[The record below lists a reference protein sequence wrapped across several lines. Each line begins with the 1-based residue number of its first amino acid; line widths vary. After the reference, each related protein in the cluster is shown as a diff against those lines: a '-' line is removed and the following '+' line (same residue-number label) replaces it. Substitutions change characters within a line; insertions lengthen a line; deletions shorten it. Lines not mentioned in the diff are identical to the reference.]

1 MTPAKSIF
9 DKTGASPQQGTSL
22 LIIFFVVFLDLL
34 GFTILMP
41 VETPMLLDTGQD
53 AFLPASTSL
62 ADREF
67 LIGLLLMLYPLA
79 QFFAAPVLGLLSDK
93 HGRKKI
99 LAVCLAGSLASYV
112 LFALGIV
119 TRSLPLLFAARI
131 LAGLTGG
138 SIAVAMSAVADIST
152 RETKAKNFGIIGT
165 AFGLGFIIGPFVGGV
180 LADANTISWFDYW
193 TPFVFAAI
201 LTAANL
207 LFLRLRFKETLKEPV
222 HVKISLLT
230 GAKQFAKALS
240 TPNLRALYA
249 VGFLFTL
256 GFNFYTSFFLVYMS
270 IKFGYTAAQMGVMF
284 AYMGFWIVLTQMA
297 IIGPV
302 LKRFSPNQVLSGS
315 ILGLAITI
323 PAMLL
328 PTEAWM
334 LYLLIPFM
342 AISNGLTMPTYN
354 ASISNLARDD
364 EQGEVMGMSQSVSSL
379 AMAIPPLIAGVIV
392 QWGIDVPTLVAGGLA
407 FLSWLAYMAFVKERG
422 QKSRILA
429 G

>member
-1 MTPAKSIF
+1 MTPAKTINGNA
-9 DKTGASPQQGTSL
+9 DASAQQGTSL

-41 VETPMLLDTGQD
+41 VETPMMLDTGQN
-53 AFLPASTSL
+53 AFLPAGTSL

-67 LIGLLLMLYPLA
+67 LIGLLLMAYPLA

-99 LAVCLAGSLASYV
+99 LAVCLAGGLASYL
-112 LFALGIV
+112 LFALGII
-119 TRSLPLLFAARI
+119 TKNLPLLFAARI

-152 RETKAKNFGIIGT
+152 RETKAKNFGIVGT

-180 LADANTISWFDYW
+180 LADANTVSWFAYW
-193 TPFVFAAI
+193 TPFAFAAV

-207 LFLRLRFKETLKEPV
+207 LFLRLRFKETLKTPV
-222 HVKISLLT
+222 HVKISVLT
-230 GAKQFAKALS
+230 GARQFAKALS
-240 TPNLRALYA
+240 SPGLRALYT

-270 IKFGYTAAQMGVMF
+270 IKFGYTSAQMGMMF
-284 AYMGFWIVLTQMA
+284 AYMGFWIVVTQMA

-302 LKRFSPNQVLSGS
+302 LKRFSPQQVLSAS
-315 ILGLAITI
+315 VLGLAITI

-342 AISNGLTMPTYN
+342 AVSNGLTMPTYN
-354 ASISNLARDD
+354 ASVSNSARQD

-379 AMAIPPLIAGVIV
+379 AMAIPPLIAGIIV
-392 QWGIDVPTLVAGGLA
+392 QWGIEVPTIVAGGLA
-407 FLSWLAYMAFVKERG
+407 FLSWLVFMAFVKNG
-422 QKSRILA
+422 QKSRIPA
-429 G
+429 N

>member
-1 MTPAKSIF
+1 MTPAKTIS
-9 DKTGASPQQGTSL
+9 DRPNAAQQQGTSL

-41 VETPMLLDTGQD
+41 VETPMMLDTGEN
-53 AFLPASTSL
+53 AFLPSSTSL

-67 LIGLLLMLYPLA
+67 LIGLLLMVYPLA

-99 LAVCLAGSLASYV
+99 LAVCLAGGLVSYV

-119 TRSLPLLFAARI
+119 TKNLPLLFVARI

-152 RETKAKNFGIIGT
+152 RQTKARNFGIVGT

-180 LADANTISWFDYW
+180 LADSNTVSWFAYW
-193 TPFVFAAI
+193 TPFAFAAI

-207 LFLRLRFKETLKEPV
+207 LFLRLRFAETLKEPV

-240 TPNLRALYA
+240 SPTLRALFA
-249 VGFLFTL
+249 VYFLFGL

-270 IKFGYTAAQMGVMF
+270 IKFGYTSAQMGVMF

-302 LKRFSPNQVLSGS
+302 LKRFTPRQVLKVS

-323 PAMLL
+323 PAMLI

-334 LYLLIPFM
+334 LYLIIPFM

-354 ASISNLARDD
+354 ASVSNMARDD
-364 EQGEVMGMSQSVSSL
+364 EQGEVMGMSQSVASL

-392 QWGIDVPTLVAGGLA
+392 QWGIEVPTLVAGALA
-407 FLSWLAYMAFVKERG
+407 FLSWLAYIFFVK
-422 QKSRILA
+422 
-429 G
+429 

>member
-1 MTPAKSIF
+1 MTPAKTINGKA
-9 DKTGASPQQGTSL
+9 DASAQQGTPL

-41 VETPMLLDTGQD
+41 VETPMLLDTGQH
-53 AFLPASTSL
+53 AFLPPSTSL

-67 LIGLLLMLYPLA
+67 LIGILLMVYPLA

-93 HGRKKI
+93 HGRKII
-99 LAVCLAGSLASYV
+99 LAFCLAGGLASYI
-112 LFALGIV
+112 LFAIGIV

-152 RETKAKNFGIIGT
+152 RQTKAKNFGIVGT
-165 AFGLGFIIGPFVGGV
+165 AFGLGFIIGPFIGGV
-180 LADANTISWFDYW
+180 LADANTVSWFSYW
-193 TPFVFAAI
+193 TPFVFAAL

-230 GAKQFAKALS
+230 GARQFAKAFSL
-240 TPNLRALYA
+240 PGIRALFL
-249 VGFLFTL
+249 VGFLFIL

-270 IKFGYTAAQMGVMF
+270 IKFGYTAAQLGIMF
-284 AYMGFWIVLTQMA
+284 AYMGVWIVVTQVA

-302 LKRFSPNQVLSGS
+302 LKRFSPRQVLSAS
-315 ILGLAITI
+315 LLGLAVTI

-334 LYLLIPFM
+334 IYLIIPFM

-354 ASISNLARDD
+354 ASVSNLARDD
-364 EQGEVMGMSQSVSSL
+364 EQGEVMGMSQSVSAL

-392 QWGIDVPTLVAGGLA
+392 QWGIGVPTLVAGGLA
-407 FLSWLAYMAFVKERG
+407 FLSWLAYVVFVK
-422 QKSRILA
+422 
-429 G
+429 

>member
-1 MTPAKSIF
+1 MTPAKTIS
-9 DKTGASPQQGTSL
+9 DKTGASSQQNTSL

-41 VETPMLLDTGQD
+41 VETPMMLDTGEN
-53 AFLPASTSL
+53 AFLPQSTSL

-67 LIGLLLMLYPLA
+67 LIGLLLMVYPLA

-99 LAVCLAGSLASYV
+99 LAVCLAGGLASYV
-112 LFALGIV
+112 LFALGII
-119 TRSLPLLFAARI
+119 TKSLPLLFIARI

-152 RETKAKNFGIIGT
+152 RDTKAKNFGIVGT

-180 LADANTISWFDYW
+180 LADSNTVSWFAYW
-193 TPFVFAAI
+193 TPFAFAAI

-222 HVKISLLT
+222 HVKISLFT
-230 GAKQFAKALS
+230 GAKQFAKALTS
-240 TPNLRALYA
+240 QNLRALYL
-249 VGFLFTL
+249 VGFLFIL
-256 GFNFYTSFFLVYMS
+256 GFNFFTSFFLVYMS
-270 IKFGYTAAQMGVMF
+270 IKFGYTPAQMGILF
-284 AYMGFWIVLTQMA
+284 AYMGLWIVATQML

-302 LKRFSPNQVLSGS
+302 LKRFSPRQVLSVS
-315 ILGLAITI
+315 LLGISVSTA
-323 PAMLL
+323 AMLL

-334 LYLLIPFM
+334 IYLIIPFM
-342 AISNGLTMPTYN
+342 AISNGLTNPTYN
-354 ASISNLARDD
+354 AAVSNTARDD

-379 AMAIPPLIAGVIV
+379 AMAIPPLVAGVIV
-392 QWGIDVPTLVAGGLA
+392 QWGIQVPTLAAAGLC
-407 FLSWLAYMAFVKERG
+407 FLSWASFRAFG
-422 QKSRILA
+422 NNSGPTSRIA
-429 G
+429 AK

>member
-1 MTPAKSIF
+1 MTPAKTIS
-9 DKTGASPQQGTSL
+9 DRTNANAHQGSSL

-41 VETPMLLDTGQD
+41 VETPMMLDTGEH

-62 ADREF
+62 GDREF
-67 LIGLLLMLYPLA
+67 LIGLLLMVYPLA

-99 LAVCLAGSLASYV
+99 LAVCLAGGLVSYV
-112 LFALGIV
+112 LFALGII
-119 TRSLPLLFAARI
+119 TKNLPLLFAARI

-152 RETKAKNFGIIGT
+152 RQTKAKNFGIVGT
-165 AFGLGFIIGPFVGGV
+165 AFGLGFIIGPFIGGV
-180 LADANTISWFDYW
+180 LADSNTVSWFAYW
-193 TPFVFAAI
+193 TPFAFAAI

-207 LFLRLRFKETLKEPV
+207 LFLRLWFKETLKTPV
-222 HVKISLLT
+222 HSKISLFT

-249 VGFLFTL
+249 TYFLFGL

-270 IKFGYTAAQMGVMF
+270 VKFSYTSAQMGMMF
-284 AYMGFWIVLTQMA
+284 AYQGFWIVLTQML

-302 LKRFSPNQVLSGS
+302 LKRFTPRQVLTAS

-334 LYLLIPFM
+334 LYLIMPFM
-342 AISNGLTMPTYN
+342 AIANGLTMPTYN
-354 ASISNLARDD
+354 ASVSNLARDD
-364 EQGEVMGMSQSVSSL
+364 EQGEVMGMSQSVASL
-379 AMAIPPLIAGVIV
+379 AMAIPPLIAGIIV
-392 QWGIDVPTLVAGGLA
+392 QWGVEVPTLVAGALA
-407 FLSWLAYMAFVKERG
+407 FLSWLTYIFFVK
-422 QKSRILA
+422 
-429 G
+429 